1 MIGHN
6 RKQVFCNWSQFKAN
20 ITPLEVNMAQSVMIE
35 NKHRVIG
42 CTCANIIPLK
52 IDIVQ
57 LLQLKMSIMQVDA
70 IEREDGKVCP
80 HMVFNLLI
88 DIR

>member
-6 RKQVFCNWSQFKAN
+6 RKQAFCNWSQFKAN

-42 CTCANIIPLK
+42 CTSANIIPLK
-52 IDIVQ
+52 VDIVQ
-57 LLQLKMSIMQVDA
+57 LFA
-70 IEREDGKVCP
+70 IENEHHASGC
-80 HMVFNLLI
+80 N
-88 DIR
+88 